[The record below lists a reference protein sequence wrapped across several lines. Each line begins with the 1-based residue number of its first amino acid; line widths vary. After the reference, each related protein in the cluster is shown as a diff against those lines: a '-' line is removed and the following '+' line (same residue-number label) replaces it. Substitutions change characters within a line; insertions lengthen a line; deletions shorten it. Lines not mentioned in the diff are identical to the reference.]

1 MKIAAAHRIL
11 AIAGICAAALVGLVI
26 NESYAREGGQEI
38 TLPMAAV
45 DPRSLLSG
53 HYVQLNF
60 TDRLEAGEACP
71 AAGDWDWVALRRA
84 GDIYV
89 AAGGANSRD
98 EAERLGPL
106 PVKGTFTCMPP
117 IAPPSIPVEEGALEE
132 GSPGWLTLDL
142 GVDRFHINQTDALR
156 IEQVL
161 RAPTTDEDTRAFA
174 ILSVGRDGRAR
185 LKALLI
191 DGERFDLNWL

>member
-11 AIAGICAAALVGLVI
+11 AVAGICAAALVALVI
-26 NESYAREGGQEI
+26 TEGYAREGGQEI
-38 TLPMAAV
+38 TLPMEAV

-60 TDRLEAGEACP
+60 TDRLEGDETCP
-71 AAGDWDWVALRRA
+71 AAGDWEWVLLQRE

-89 AAGGANSRD
+89 ATAGAVSRS
-98 EAERLGPL
+98 EAERLGSL
-106 PVKGTFTCMPP
+106 PVQGTFNCNPP
-117 IAPPSIPVEEGALEE
+117 TPATADVPAM
-132 GSPGWLTLDL
+132 PGWLSLDL

-161 RAPTTDEDTRAFA
+161 REQNPDEETRAFA
-174 ILSVGRDGRAR
+174 VLSVGRDGRAR

>member
-60 TDRLEAGEACP
+60 TDRLEAGETCP

-106 PVKGTFTCMPP
+106 PVKGTFSCM
-117 IAPPSIPVEEGALEE
+117 APTPATLDTPET
-132 GSPGWLTLDL
+132 PGWLTLDL

-161 RAPTTDEDTRAFA
+161 RAPTADEDTRAFA
-174 ILSVGRDGRAR
+174 VLSVGRDGRAR

>member
-1 MKIAAAHRIL
+1 MKIAASHRIL
-11 AIAGICAAALVGLVI
+11 VIAGLCAAALIGLVVS
-26 NESYAREGGQEI
+26 EGYARDSGQEI

-60 TDRLEAGEACP
+60 TERLDPGETCP
-71 AAGDWDWVALRRA
+71 ESGDWEWVALRRE
-84 GDIYV
+84 GEIYV
-89 AAGGANSRD
+89 AAGGATSRD
-98 EAERLGPL
+98 LAQRVGSL
-106 PVKGTFTCMPP
+106 PVKGTFYCQ
-117 IAPPSIPVEEGALEE
+117 APMSASADIPAM
-132 GSPGWLTLDL
+132 PGWLRLDL
-142 GVDRFHINQTDALR
+142 GVDRFHINQADALR

-161 RAPTTDEDTRAFA
+161 RDQTINEETRAFA
-174 ILSVGRDGRAR
+174 VLSVGRDGRAR

>member
-1 MKIAAAHRIL
+1 MKIAASHRIL
-11 AIAGICAAALVGLVI
+11 AVATICAAALVALVVS
-26 NESYAREGGQEI
+26 EGYAREGGQEI
-38 TLPMAAV
+38 TLAMEAV

-60 TDRLEAGEACP
+60 TDRLELGETCP
-71 AAGDWDWVALRRA
+71 AAGDWEWVVLRRV

-89 AAGGANSRD
+89 ASAGAASRSD
-98 EAERLGPL
+98 AERLGSL
-106 PVKGTFTCMPP
+106 PVKGSFTCN
-117 IAPPSIPVEEGALEE
+117 APTPANADVPGM
-132 GSPGWLTLDL
+132 PGWLSLDL

-156 IEQVL
+156 IEEVL
-161 RAPTTDEDTRAFA
+161 REQDPNEETRAFA
-174 ILSVGRDGRAR
+174 VLSVGRDGRAR